1 MFDDRTYNN
10 ILDEMLDEFGQ
21 DVDTGEAS
29 LAFNTCD
36 KIAEKLEE
44 TYGDMDAINRNMS
57 PDTMDLDHLIQYGE
71 LQRGVSYN
79 YATAPVVKG
88 EFQQEIEIGQ
98 QFICND
104 FTYTVS
110 ELIDGFAYK
119 LTCDTEGVEANTN
132 TGELVPADYVDDYK
146 GGKITEILR
155 SGMNDEDEEVYREK
169 VIETFYSKAFGGNIA
184 DYREKVDELDGVGGC
199 KPKRR
204 DRTSSWIYITII
216 GSDFGVPSQE
226 IVKRVQDAVDPE
238 QSHGEGDGIANI
250 CHNVLIQAVEAVPVS
265 VSVKV
270 VWDSGYSTDTSKS
283 KIEAA
288 IQEYLSTIR
297 KSWES
302 SKMNNQYIRISQVEA
317 RILSVEGVIDVIE
330 TKLNDK
336 EENVTLAYTQIP
348 TFGGVAIV

>member
-29 LAFNTCD
+29 LAFNACD

-119 LTCDTEGVEANTN
+119 LT
-132 TGELVPADYVDDYK
+132 
-146 GGKITEILR
+146 
-155 SGMNDEDEEVYREK
+155 
-169 VIETFYSKAFGGNIA
+169 
-184 DYREKVDELDGVGGC
+184 
-199 KPKRR
+199 
-204 DRTSSWIYITII
+204 W
-216 GSDFGVPSQE
+216 
-226 IVKRVQDAVDPE
+226 
-238 QSHGEGDGIANI
+238 
-250 CHNVLIQAVEAVPVS
+250 
-265 VSVKV
+265 
-270 VWDSGYSTDTSKS
+270 
-283 KIEAA
+283 
-288 IQEYLSTIR
+288 
-297 KSWES
+297 
-302 SKMNNQYIRISQVEA
+302 
-317 RILSVEGVIDVIE
+317 
-330 TKLNDK
+330 
-336 EENVTLAYTQIP
+336 
-348 TFGGVAIV
+348 